1 MRCRIELLSPLHIGN
16 GNELKLVDFYLDDEK
31 NLIKRID
38 FSKFTNHC
46 FENEINLMEE
56 IGKKRY
62 LTGRDF
68 SITKFMDENSI
79 DPDAFSSYTIKA
91 IIEKRERETEF
102 AVKEHIKHGSAYIPG
117 SSIKGAIRTA
127 IMWSFLNESGN
138 VGILFGEL
146 DKLLKGSRT
155 PDFKH
160 VDDELSKRVFGRDA
174 HRDIFRA
181 LRITDTHP
189 MDLSNLEVSQ
199 VRIVGNPQDIP
210 VYVENLKT
218 GTNASF
224 DLYLDE
230 DLLNTKSEVNFRA
243 HKLRE
248 YMSVVKLCKACN
260 VFSRYVVEGHLG
272 YFWEKYDCANT
283 VSFLEKLRDDIIA
296 CGSNEAII
304 HIGWGGGWYST
315 TIGLLVMNHPAFT
328 SAVNKNMKCWSPEKY
343 TLRYKLQLGK
353 KPGTR
358 NFSKQFPK
366 TRRVT
371 VKGEPLGWVKITMV

>member
-1 MRCRIELLSPLHIGN
+1 MKCKIELLSPLHIGN
-16 GNELKLVDFYLDDEK
+16 GNELKLIDFYLDDKE

-38 FSKFTNHC
+38 FSKFTDYC
-46 FENEINLMEE
+46 FENRINLMKE
-56 IGKKRY
+56 INNKRY

-68 SITKFMDENSI
+68 SITKFMDENRI

-91 IIEKRERETEF
+91 VIEKRGRETEF
-102 AVKEHIKHGSAYIPG
+102 TVKEHIKYSGAYIPG

-127 IMWSFLNESGN
+127 VMWTFLNESGN
-138 VGILFGEL
+138 EGILFGEL

-160 VDDELSKRVFGRDA
+160 IDDEISMRVFGRDA
-174 HRDIFRA
+174 HRDVFRA
-181 LRITDTHP
+181 LRITDTNP
-189 MDLSNLEVSQ
+189 LDLSNLEVSQ
-199 VRIVGNPQDIP
+199 VQIVGNPQDIP
-210 VYVENLKT
+210 VYLENLKT
-218 GTNASF
+218 GTDASF
-224 DLYLDE
+224 DMHLDE
-230 DLLNTKSEVNFRA
+230 DILNKLNMDS
-243 HKLRE
+243 KLRQ
-248 YMSVVKLCKACN
+248 YMDVDGLCKVCN
-260 VFSRYVVEGHLG
+260 AFSKSIVEGHLG
-272 YFWEKYDCANT
+272 YFWEEYGCANT
-283 VSFLEKLRDDIIA
+283 VSMLEKLRDDIIA

-315 TIGLLVMNHPAFT
+315 TVGLLVMNHPAFT
-328 SAVNKNMKCWSPEKY
+328 SAVNKNMKYWSPEKH

-371 VKGEPLGWVKITMV
+371 VKGEPLGWVKMTMV